1 MKRIHIISPSGSI
14 DKTLIN
20 GAAERMKLWGYTVTI
35 APHAYDQDGRFAGTA
50 ANRITDINNALA
62 DTNNDII
69 LCSRGG
75 YGLQQI
81 ADKIHVP
88 DSLPNNTKRPLL
100 VGFSDITILHNIL
113 ALKQIPTLH
122 ASMCKYVATLPDDD
136 PALHLLRLA
145 LSGEKMRYDIPIH
158 PLQRI
163 GKVTGKLIGG
173 NLSVLY
179 GLQATP
185 YAIHRIIDQ
194 QTVPTI
200 LFIEEIAEHH
210 YHIDRMM
217 QNLKMSGVL
226 QRLGG
231 LVVGQMTD
239 CDDDTSMGCS
249 VLQTIQRAV
258 AEYDYPV
265 LFNFPAGH
273 IPQNKP
279 LRLNTTWTLNVT
291 TQQNILT
298 QEQ

>member
-1 MKRIHIISPSGSI
+1 MKQVHIISPSGCI
-14 DKTLIN
+14 DPTLID
-20 GAAERMKLWGYTVTI
+20 GAAERLTQWGCTVTI
-35 APHAYDQDGRFAGTA
+35 APHAYDQYGRFAGTA
-50 ANRITDINNALA
+50 TDRLTDINNALA
-62 DTNNDII
+62 DTRNDII

-81 ADKIHVP
+81 ADKIQVP
-88 DSLPNNTKRPLL
+88 EFPDNTHRPLL

-113 ALKQIPTLH
+113 ALKQIPSLH
-122 ASMCKYVATLPDDD
+122 ASMCKYIATLPDDD
-136 PALHLLRLA
+136 PALHMLRRA
-145 LSGEKMRYDIPIH
+145 LSGEKMHYDLPAH

-163 GKVTGKLIGG
+163 GTVTGKLIGG

-179 GLQATP
+179 GLQGTP
-185 YAIHRIIDQ
+185 YALSRIIDQ
-194 QTVPTI
+194 QTIPVI
-200 LFIEEIAEHH
+200 LFIEDIAERH

-217 QNLKMSGVL
+217 HNLKMSGVL

-249 VLQTIQRAV
+249 VLQTIQQAV

-279 LRLNTTWTLNVT
+279 LLLNTTWTLNIT
-291 TQQNILT
+291 AQQATLT
-298 QEQ
+298 QVQ